1 MSEPGPENKRRK
13 FIEICVAGAAGS
25 AGCLAAAAHAADNKN
40 APAKAAAPVT
50 VPTKSTT
57 PLAARAHARVK
68 LVDQDGKAIKAKSL
82 KPNHNYVFNYPYES
96 TPCFLLNLD
105 KALTEKVALATEA
118 GNPYQWPGGV
128 GSGKSIV
135 AYSAI
140 CAHKLAYPTRQ
151 VSFIGFR
158 AAASPASPRG
168 KVITCCAD
176 KSVYDPFAGAKVVSG
191 PAPQPLA
198 AIILEHDTKTD
209 ELYATG
215 TLGSEKFN
223 EFFQKYDFKLTMEM
237 GGKAKDVVTGTT
249 RLLDLAAYSMQT
261 AQC

>member
-1 MSEPGPENKRRK
+1 METSRRK

-25 AGCLAAAAHAADNKN
+25 AACAAAN
-40 APAKAAAPVT
+40 AKARDGAKAPDATAA
-50 VPTKSTT
+50 TKSSS
-57 PLAARAHARVK
+57 PLTARKYDRVK
-68 LVDQDGKAIKAKSL
+68 LVDAEGKAIKARSL
-82 KPNHNYVFNYPYES
+82 KANFNYVFNYPYAA

-105 KALTEKVALATEA
+105 KPVPDKVGLKTAA
-118 GNPYQWPGGV
+118 GNPYDWPGGV
-128 GSGKSIV
+128 GSTRTIV

-158 AAASPASPRG
+158 TTPSRASPRG

-176 KSVYDPFAGAKVVSG
+176 RSVYDPFAGAKVVSG

-198 AIILEHDTKTD
+198 AILLEHDARTD
-209 ELYATG
+209 ELFAVG
-215 TLGSEKFN
+215 TFGGEKFN
-223 EFFQKYDFKLTMEM
+223 EFFQKYDFKLSMEM
-237 GGKAKDVVTGTT
+237 GDRARDVVTGTT
-249 RLLDLAAYSMQT
+249 RLSDLASYSTQT